1 MRKQTWPFP
10 APLVRGTLV
19 KRYKRFLADVCL
31 EGGQEITAHCPNT
44 GSMKTCWNEGDEVW
58 LSKSD
63 NAKRKLPYTW
73 ELTKTQGG
81 YIGVNT
87 ARPNQVVEWAIYQ
100 KLIPELCQW
109 TELKREVA
117 YGNEKSRIDIRLNLE
132 KSEKEE
138 NDRYCFI
145 EIKNTTLYLDRQIQ
159 FPDAVTLRGQKH
171 IRELV
176 EQVRL
181 GHRGVMFYFVNR
193 PEGDTFAPAD
203 SIDPEY
209 GKLLRQAQENGVEIL
224 AYRGQG
230 TPEGYQI
237 GEKMPLKL

>member
-132 KSEKEE
+132 KSEK
-138 NDRYCFI
+138 
-145 EIKNTTLYLDRQIQ
+145 
-159 FPDAVTLRGQKH
+159 
-171 IRELV
+171 V
-176 EQVRL
+176 E
-181 GHRGVMFYFVNR
+181 
-193 PEGDTFAPAD
+193 
-203 SIDPEY
+203 
-209 GKLLRQAQENGVEIL
+209 LLRWIENGYHIKACIINKESISVD
-224 AYRGQG
+224 
-230 TPEGYQI
+230 TPQDLVNVI
-237 GEKMPLKL
+237 EKISLQNS